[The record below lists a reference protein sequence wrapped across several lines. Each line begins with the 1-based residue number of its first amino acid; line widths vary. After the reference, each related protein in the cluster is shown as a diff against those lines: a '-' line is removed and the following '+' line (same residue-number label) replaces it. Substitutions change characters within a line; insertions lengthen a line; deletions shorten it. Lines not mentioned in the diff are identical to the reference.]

1 MPTDLS
7 LEIRRAIVAHLR
19 ADATVT
25 AIVPAERIYGE
36 WPTVTDPEWPFI
48 RMGYADAEAFEASGW
63 SGSESGF
70 TIHVFADGPGTD
82 AVQTIAKRV
91 QRSMENYA
99 PMSLDGSWSEWRR
112 TNVMPDVVAG
122 KLHAVLMFD
131 VTAVELI

>member
-19 ADATVT
+19 ADASVT
-25 AIVPAERIYGE
+25 ALVPAERIYGE
-36 WPTVTDPEWPFI
+36 WPTVTDPDWPFI
-48 RMGYADAEAFEASGW
+48 RMGYSDAAAFEASGW

-70 TIHVFADGPGTD
+70 TIHVFAEGPGTD

-91 QRSMENYA
+91 QRSMEA
-99 PMSLDGSWSEWRR
+99 FEPLSVASWSEWRR

-131 VTAVELI
+131 VTAIDVV

>member
-25 AIVPAERIYGE
+25 ALVPADRIYGE

-70 TIHVFADGPGTD
+70 TVHVFADGPGTD
-82 AVQTIAKRV
+82 AVQTVAKRV
-91 QRSMENYA
+91 QRSMEGFEPLSVA
-99 PMSLDGSWSEWRR
+99 SWAEWRR

-131 VTAVELI
+131 VVAVELT